1 MLLIVAT
8 NKYFHKKQN
17 CSKQS
22 SGWILTESPAEVITT
37 IVMAV
42 PHISP
47 VHVSIGEYSNSKNF
61 FSALQIL
68 KIE

>member
-17 CSKQS
+17 CYEQDSC
-22 SGWILTESPAEVITT
+22 WILKESPAEVITT
-37 IVMAV
+37 IVMTV
-42 PHISP
+42 SPFSP
-47 VHVSIGEYSNSKNF
+47 VHVSIGEGSSSNNF
-61 FSALQIL
+61 FSSLQIL